1 MTHPPGFLPPPD
13 PEPGAA
19 PRHPVGGRR
28 RAVES
33 VASPPIRPGALLRL
47 TLRGPGGA
55 VDVAVPDSLC
65 LVEVLAERPDLAG
78 LVGLDEATLAA
89 APRARLAARLADGT
103 PVPVAV
109 PLADGLAASAGPAV
123 PDGALLL
130 LGLEEPGAPA
140 DDPAAR
146 VARVIGDDRSP
157 GPGLSAP
164 VLTAPV
170 LTASVLRAPV
180 LTAWLLVA
188 GAGLAPGVLASAAL
202 PTTAAALGALSLLL
216 LVRPTRARSAP
227 TAALV
232 GTGSAALAGLAAL
245 PAADRLGVHGPAAP
259 ATSGLVTLLVAGT
272 AAGLLGRRW
281 GLCLPGLVAGAGLAA
296 GAGVV
301 LVGGTPAA
309 GASVVLTLTVM
320 AGNLA
325 PWWAAALVAET
336 DGADPGDGPG
346 RGTRPA
352 HDLLLGSAAASV
364 PVTAACAAVLAITG
378 TLVASV
384 LPVLAALL
392 VGLRARHA
400 RGPLRMTGLV
410 VAAVAAA
417 VCVLAPALVGR
428 SSTAAA
434 VVLLAAGLVLVV
446 GRTPGGTTAL
456 RLARWGDAV
465 ESLLLVLLLPAAVLA
480 AGLGPDLAELLGES
494 GWWPW

>member
-33 VASPPIRPGALLRL
+33 VASPPVRPGALLRL

-130 LGLEEPGAPA
+130 LGLEEPGTPA

-146 VARVIGDDRSP
+146 VAQVVGGDRSL
-157 GPGLSAP
+157 GPGLP
-164 VLTAPV
+164 APV

-259 ATSGLVTLLVAGT
+259 AIAGLVALLVAGT

-320 AGNLA
+320 ASNLA

-352 HDLLLGSAAASV
+352 HDLLLGSAVASV
-364 PVTAACAAVLAITG
+364 PVTAACAAVLSVTSGPA
-378 TLVASV
+378 ASV

-410 VAAVAAA
+410 VAAGAAA
-417 VCVLAPALVGR
+417 ACVLAPALFGR
-428 SSTAAA
+428 SSTTAAA
-434 VVLLAAGLVLVV
+434 VLLAAALVLVV
-446 GRTPGGTTAL
+446 ARPPGGTAAL

-465 ESLLLVLLLPAAVLA
+465 ESLLLVLLLPTAVLA
-480 AGLGPDLAELLGES
+480 AGLGPDLSRLLGES